1 MAGPLAGIRILE
13 FSEIIAGPFAGMLLS
28 DMGADIIKVEPPEG
42 EPWRLIAQFIPT
54 ESRPF
59 ISLNRGK
66 RDLAIDLTK
75 PEAKE
80 VVRRLVPDMDVVLV
94 NYRPDVAE
102 KLGIDYEALSAL
114 NPRLVYCDNTAF
126 GRNGPQSHRP
136 GYDII
141 VQGLSGVMALEG
153 KTLNGL
159 PLLNALPVADL
170 STGIMMT
177 SAICAALFVRERTG
191 RGQMIETTLL
201 GSALSVQNSA
211 FQLVESVDI
220 EWRQIF
226 LERIAKARA
235 DGTSYEDLKKSLIE
249 ARPVLAIGNIHY
261 RVFKTKDSYVVV
273 GALSQ
278 ALRRK
283 LCDLLGIEDK
293 RIGDTDWDPRKPESR
308 EYATQLVKQAEA
320 ILAERTTD
328 EWLTLFDE
336 RGVPAGPFKF
346 TQELLD
352 DPQVIAN
359 DLQVDVEHPLAGKV
373 RMVGPA
379 FQMSDTPLAVQGPSP
394 TLGQN
399 TDEILTSLGYEDSDI
414 DSMRAAG
421 VIR

>member
-1 MAGPLAGIRILE
+1 
-13 FSEIIAGPFAGMLLS
+13 
-28 DMGADIIKVEPPEG
+28 
-42 EPWRLIAQFIPT
+42 
-54 ESRPF
+54 
-59 ISLNRGK
+59 
-66 RDLAIDLTK
+66 
-75 PEAKE
+75 
-80 VVRRLVPDMDVVLV
+80 
-94 NYRPDVAE
+94 
-102 KLGIDYEALSAL
+102 

-293 RIGDTDWDPRKPESR
+293 RIGDTDWDPRKPEAR

>member
-102 KLGIDYEALSAL
+102 KLGIDYEVLSAL

-226 LERIAKARA
+226 LERIAKARV

-273 GALSQ
+273 GAL
-278 ALRRK
+278 
-283 LCDLLGIEDK
+283 
-293 RIGDTDWDPRKPESR
+293 
-308 EYATQLVKQAEA
+308 
-320 ILAERTTD
+320 
-328 EWLTLFDE
+328 
-336 RGVPAGPFKF
+336 
-346 TQELLD
+346 
-352 DPQVIAN
+352 
-359 DLQVDVEHPLAGKV
+359 
-373 RMVGPA
+373 
-379 FQMSDTPLAVQGPSP
+379 
-394 TLGQN
+394 
-399 TDEILTSLGYEDSDI
+399 
-414 DSMRAAG
+414 
-421 VIR
+421 